1 MVVPKLESVP
11 RLLPGE
17 LSLRDPAC
25 KPYYNEAH
33 FAFFRFDVTTCG
45 TTRTVRWGHSH
56 QAFTLLL
63 LFYQMIY
70 FYLFSLSGTPWNMRM
85 WSPGRKMSLC
95 PRPPNFNLSQ
105 NTGYGRAVSQWKF
118 YSLCISKLCPL
129 KQARLCLNINQLFGK
144 KKN

>member
-1 MVVPKLESVP
+1 MPECFYNGTIGVVVPKLESVP

-63 LFYQMIY
+63 LFDQMIY
-70 FYLFSLSGTPWNMRM
+70 SFTLVCRGHHEIWECGLLEERWAFAPDLRISTWARIQVMGGRFPCESFIVYASVSFAPWN
-85 WSPGRKMSLC
+85 
-95 PRPPNFNLSQ
+95 
-105 NTGYGRAVSQWKF
+105 
-118 YSLCISKLCPL
+118 
-129 KQARLCLNINQLFGK
+129 KQGCV
-144 KKN
+144 